1 MTFFDQELSGHG
13 WRTLAI
19 FPKGLRWRRS
29 GCGAYWHAVR
39 RPMDLAEEISP
50 EILKAAWATIEN
62 GTVWEC
68 VQESLE

>member
-1 MTFFDQELSGHG
+1 
-13 WRTLAI
+13 
-19 FPKGLRWRRS
+19 
-29 GCGAYWHAVR
+29 
-39 RPMDLAEEISP
+39 MDLAEEISP